1 MEDKIYKILLFTIIL
16 LIMSM
21 LTMIAWNM
29 SVAKIFEIREISF
42 YEAMWLNVLSK
53 ILFQNFEINYEK
65 N

>member
-29 SVAKIFEIREISF
+29 SVAKIFEIREIGF